1 MPENVTYAKGYVDY
15 IKSKKAPILSQAEVV
30 SINQSIIQSII
41 QSIQSGRLAQS
52 IKTNREHVKHVKE
65 ILQQK
70 NAARPNGKICQKCG
84 GEMLEREAKRGK
96 NKGQNFFG
104 CSNFPKCRNVVM
116 S

>member
-30 SINQSIIQSII
+30 SII

-96 NKGQNFFG
+96 NKGQKFFG